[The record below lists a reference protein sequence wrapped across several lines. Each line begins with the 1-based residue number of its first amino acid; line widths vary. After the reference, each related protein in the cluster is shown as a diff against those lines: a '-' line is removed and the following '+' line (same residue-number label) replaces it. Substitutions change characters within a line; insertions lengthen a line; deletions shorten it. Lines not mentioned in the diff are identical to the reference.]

1 MDVNQ
6 PDIRPVPSRES
17 KKMAW
22 EDKADVLSIAQGEF
36 INSNDVDPVLAI
48 KMQIVNNV

>member
-6 PDIRPVPSRES
+6 HDIKPVPSHEP

-22 EDKADVLSIAQGEF
+22 EDKADNLSVAQGEF
-36 INSNDVDPVLAI
+36 ISSNDVDPVLAI